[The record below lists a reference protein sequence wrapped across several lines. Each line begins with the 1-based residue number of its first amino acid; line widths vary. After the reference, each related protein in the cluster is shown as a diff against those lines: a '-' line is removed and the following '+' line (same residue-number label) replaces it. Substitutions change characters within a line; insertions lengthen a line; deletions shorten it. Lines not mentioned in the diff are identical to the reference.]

1 MNINENI
8 TELVVFTK
16 SIIVEFN
23 LAKFR
28 KEVES
33 SFLGLG
39 FNDGS
44 RNNNKDYYHR
54 KMIVLN
60 PIPLRSYHRT
70 GGCMSCSCFQDSE
83 LMKKYSDQQAIN
95 LAKFAKEVDKSS
107 FLGLDID
114 RSSNYKIF
122 NQDSDHTTISG
133 LGNNS
138 ASSIT
143 TVTDCSRKKRR
154 SPNGNQN
161 NNNNNNVKK
170 RRLIRSHPEPNTP
183 PLELM
188 MENRLRWF
196 GHVRR
201 RPVDAPVRRLES
213 WGTSNIVKGRGRPK
227 KTWIKLI
234 ENDMRFLGIGE
245 KARGF
250 RRTKRSKQAVRQ
262 RNNSASSITTVTDCS
277 RKKRRSPNGN
287 QNNNNNNNVKKRR
300 LIRSHPEPNTPLELV
315 QLTGSLIRPVFLYM
329 KKLEDSD
336 VRKDQNRLFVNE
348 REKLAGFLTE
358 EERISAFGKKDEK
371 ITKPE
376 GIDLVGIDRMGR
388 EYKLHLTK
396 WGSLDKPVFN
406 KEWYKIV
413 DANGAKR
420 GDCVHLWGYRKDDK
434 FRLVVEFHHL

>member
-8 TELVVFTK
+8 TELVALTK
-16 SIIVEFN
+16 SIIEEFN

-39 FNDGS
+39 FDDCS
-44 RNNNKDYYHR
+44 RKYNKDYHHR
-54 KMIVLN
+54 G
-60 PIPLRSYHRT
+60 T
-70 GGCMSCSCFQDSE
+70 DGCMNHSCFQDSE
-83 LMKKYSDQQAIN
+83 LMKIYSDHHQVIN
-95 LAKFAKEVDKSS
+95 LAKFAKEVDKWSFLGLGFDSKVAVLNPIPLRSYHPVSGCTDHDHDSS
-107 FLGLDID
+107 NSVGKSKLINLTAKFGKGLSGDNFLGLDID

-143 TVTDCSRKKRR
+143 TVTGCSGKKRR

-161 NNNNNNVKK
+161 NVKK
-170 RRLIRSHPEPNTP
+170 RSLIRSHPEPNTP
-183 PLELM
+183 P
-188 MENRLRWF
+188 
-196 GHVRR
+196 
-201 RPVDAPVRRLES
+201 P
-213 WGTSNIVKGRGRPK
+213 
-227 KTWIKLI
+227 
-234 ENDMRFLGIGE
+234 
-245 KARGF
+245 
-250 RRTKRSKQAVRQ
+250 
-262 RNNSASSITTVTDCS
+262 
-277 RKKRRSPNGN
+277 
-287 QNNNNNNNVKKRR
+287 
-300 LIRSHPEPNTPLELV
+300 ELV
-315 QLTGSLIRPVFLYM
+315 QLIGSLIRPVFLYM
-329 KKLEDSD
+329 KKLEESD

-348 REKLAGFLTE
+348 REKLVEFLTE
-358 EERISAFGKKDEK
+358 EERISAFGKKNEK
-371 ITKPE
+371 IRKPE
-376 GIDLVGIDRMGR
+376 GIDLIGIDRMGR

-434 FRLVVEFHHL
+434 FCLVVEFHHL